1 VSVSSDYTSGIS
13 LGYFYFMASFAVYI
27 KDLPSINLNIFS
39 IGWRSLLISI
49 LEGIKAI
56 FNSLKSNNG
65 FMHIEGDDFNHD
77 QSKGPVEKNNHI
89 YCMNNPNSEGSDS
102 ASRGTKRARS
112 DSIDTTSD
120 KYKNNLKARA
130 NIIEDKLADNEAKI
144 ANNERAI
151 AELEDRMKPIHRET
165 IKDLVEENKR
175 KSISDEERYKNIE
188 RIEEKFL

>member
-39 IGWRSLLISI
+39 MGWRSLLISI

-89 YCMNNPNSEGSDS
+89 YGMNNPNSEGSDS

-120 KYKNNLKARA
+120 KHKNNLKARA
-130 NIIEDKLADNEAKI
+130 NIIEDKLVD
-144 ANNERAI
+144 NERAI